1 MRFSIQPSSRLLLSR
16 ALSAYPS
23 PAFPHL
29 SFILKSMVGDLSS
42 VSNRITAYK
51 SGLPLLPVTSQT
63 SHEKLCLEHIHNCL
77 TILDLY
83 LIEIETP
90 DRPVL
95 SKEDLLEH
103 YPSLPA
109 AFINLI
115 TLADI
120 VNRNDF
126 SDSLRSEGMIS
137 FSPIMY

>member
-1 MRFSIQPSSRLLLSR
+1 
-16 ALSAYPS
+16 
-23 PAFPHL
+23 
-29 SFILKSMVGDLSS
+29 MVGDLSS

-51 SGLPLLPVTSQT
+51 SGLPLLPDISQP